1 MGRPQE
7 VQLEGEHDLAAPIGV
22 DGEDPIVSDQ
32 GGKDAAAIISM
43 PLAVGNG
50 GSKEHPAA
58 ETTDTMSTEN
68 GDHSSAAKE
77 EVQEEPAGPNYEK
90 SEVRAAEIP

>member
-7 VQLEGEHDLAAPIGV
+7 VQLEGEHDLAAPTGV
-22 DGEDPIVSDQ
+22 DGEDPIASD
-32 GGKDAAAIISM
+32 KDAAAIISM

-50 GSKEHPAA
+50 GSKDHPAA
-58 ETTDTMSTEN
+58 ETTDTMPTEN
-68 GDHSSAAKE
+68 GDHNSAAKE